1 MLSFIG
7 ARPLGAFAM
16 VVSCALAG
24 CGGGASE
31 SEGPSAPAQGAVHP
45 LIGKRGPEFAQKT
58 VGGDATISL
67 KGLSGKV
74 TVVDFWATWC
84 GPCKK
89 SFPKLEAIN
98 AKYAPNG
105 VEVVG
110 ISEDDD
116 NSGIRAFQKGL
127 GATFPVVWD
136 ASKSIASKWQPKS
149 MPSTFILD
157 RHGTI
162 RYVHLGYHDHEEA
175 TIERE
180 IQSLL

>member
-1 MLSFIG
+1 MLSSIG
-7 ARPLGAFAM
+7 VRPLGALAVLVSLS
-16 VVSCALAG
+16 VVG
-24 CGGGASE
+24 CGSTSSD
-31 SEGPSAPAQGAVHP
+31 SEGPSAPEQGGHP
-45 LIGKRGPEFAQKT
+45 LIGKRGPDFAQKT
-58 VGGDATISL
+58 VAGDTTISM

-89 SFPKLEAIN
+89 SFPKLEALN
-98 AKYAPNG
+98 AKYAPSG
-105 VEVVG
+105 LEVVG

-157 RHGTI
+157 RKGTV
-162 RYVHLGYHDHEEA
+162 RFVHLGYHDHEEA
-175 TIERE
+175 AIERE